1 MKRPNWH
8 NPMPIPCCLPRNTS
22 FTASPFRASA
32 PVCTVSRPIAT
43 RRTAQASG
51 STSTQGRAEAGAVNR
66 PQLRVVSGASRAA
79 SSSLPFLTVIILVLA
94 GALITS
100 MLLNAKMADTAYR
113 MKEKQIELN
122 VAEDHV
128 ETLRTQVQEASAP
141 DALAGRAKE
150 LGMVP
155 AAAPGVVD
163 VNKGQLT
170 EGTPAH
176 AAKSGK

>member
-1 MKRPNWH
+1 M
-8 NPMPIPCCLPRNTS
+8 S
-22 FTASPFRASA
+22 ATATAR
-32 PVCTVSRPIAT
+32 VTRPIAT

-128 ETLRTQVQEASAP
+128 
-141 DALAGRAKE
+141 GRRCR
-150 LGMVP
+150 P
-155 AAAPGVVD
+155 
-163 VNKGQLT
+163 
-170 EGTPAH
+170 
-176 AAKSGK
+176 SWR

>member
-1 MKRPNWH
+1 M
-8 NPMPIPCCLPRNTS
+8 S
-22 FTASPFRASA
+22 ATATAR
-32 PVCTVSRPIAT
+32 VTRPIAT

-51 STSTQGRAEAGAVNR
+51 STSTQGRTEAGSVKR
-66 PQLRVVSGASRAA
+66 PPLRAGNGASRAA
-79 SSSLPFLTVIILVLA
+79 SSSLPFLTLIIFVLA

-113 MKEKQIELN
+113 MKEKQVELN

-176 AAKSGK
+176 AARTRK

>member
-1 MKRPNWH
+1 M
-8 NPMPIPCCLPRNTS
+8 S
-22 FTASPFRASA
+22 ATAIAR
-32 PVCTVSRPIAT
+32 VTRPIAT

-51 STSTQGRAEAGAVNR
+51 SSGIQGRTEAGAVKR
-66 PQLRVVSGASRAA
+66 PQLRVISGASRTT
-79 SSSLPFLTVIILVLA
+79 SSSLPFLTLIIMVLA
-94 GALITS
+94 GALVAS

-113 MKEKQIELN
+113 MKEKQVELN

-141 DALAGRAKE
+141 DALATRAKE

-163 VNKGQLT
+163 VDKGQLT

-176 AAKSGK
+176 AAKTGQAGK

>member
-1 MKRPNWH
+1 M
-8 NPMPIPCCLPRNTS
+8 S
-22 FTASPFRASA
+22 ATATAR
-32 PVCTVSRPIAT
+32 VTRPITT

-51 STSTQGRAEAGAVNR
+51 STGTQERTEAGSVSR
-66 PQLRVVSGASRAA
+66 PQLRVISGASTAT
-79 SSSLPFLTVIILVLA
+79 SSSLPFLTLIILVLA
-94 GALITS
+94 GALIAS

-113 MKEKQIELN
+113 MKEKQVELN

-128 ETLRTQVQEASAP
+128 GTLRTQVQEASAP
-141 DALAGRAKE
+141 DALADRAKD

-176 AAKSGK
+176 APKTGQTGR

>member
-1 MKRPNWH
+1 MCAGHP
-8 NPMPIPCCLPRNTS
+8 
-22 FTASPFRASA
+22 
-32 PVCTVSRPIAT
+32 
-43 RRTAQASG
+43 G
-51 STSTQGRAEAGAVNR
+51 TQGRTEAGSVSR
-66 PQLRVVSGASRAA
+66 PQLRVISGASTAT
-79 SSSLPFLTVIILVLA
+79 SSSLPFLTLIILVLA
-94 GALITS
+94 GALIAS

-113 MKEKQIELN
+113 MKEKQVELN

-176 AAKSGK
+176 AAKNGK

>member
-1 MKRPNWH
+1 M
-8 NPMPIPCCLPRNTS
+8 S
-22 FTASPFRASA
+22 ATATAR
-32 PVCTVSRPIAT
+32 VTRPIAT

-113 MKEKQIELN
+113 MKEKQIEL
-122 VAEDHV
+122 
-128 ETLRTQVQEASAP
+128 
-141 DALAGRAKE
+141 
-150 LGMVP
+150 GMVP

-176 AAKSGK
+176 GAKSGK

>member
-1 MKRPNWH
+1 M
-8 NPMPIPCCLPRNTS
+8 S
-22 FTASPFRASA
+22 ATATAR
-32 PVCTVSRPIAT
+32 VTRPITT

-51 STSTQGRAEAGAVNR
+51 STGTEAGSVSR
-66 PQLRVVSGASRAA
+66 PQLRVISGASTAT
-79 SSSLPFLTVIILVLA
+79 SSSLPFLTLIILVLA
-94 GALITS
+94 GALIAS

-113 MKEKQIELN
+113 MKEKQVELN

-141 DALAGRAKE
+141 DALADRAKD

-163 VNKGQLT
+163 VDKGQLT

-176 AAKSGK
+176 APKTGQTGR

>member
-1 MKRPNWH
+1 M
-8 NPMPIPCCLPRNTS
+8 
-22 FTASPFRASA
+22 
-32 PVCTVSRPIAT
+32 
-43 RRTAQASG
+43 
-51 STSTQGRAEAGAVNR
+51 
-66 PQLRVVSGASRAA
+66 
-79 SSSLPFLTVIILVLA
+79 LA

-113 MKEKQIELN
+113 MKEKQVELN

-128 ETLRTQVQEASAP
+128 ETLRTQVQ
-141 DALAGRAKE
+141 E

-176 AAKSGK
+176 AARTGK

>member
-1 MKRPNWH
+1 M
-8 NPMPIPCCLPRNTS
+8 S
-22 FTASPFRASA
+22 ATATAR
-32 PVCTVSRPIAT
+32 VTRPIAT

-51 STSTQGRAEAGAVNR
+51 STSTQGRTEAGSVKR

-79 SSSLPFLTVIILVLA
+79 SSSLPFLTLIIFVLA

-113 MKEKQIELN
+113 MKEKQVELN

-176 AAKSGK
+176 AAKNGK

>member
-1 MKRPNWH
+1 M
-8 NPMPIPCCLPRNTS
+8 S
-22 FTASPFRASA
+22 ATATAR
-32 PVCTVSRPIAT
+32 VTRPIAT

-51 STSTQGRAEAGAVNR
+51 STSTQGRAEAGSVKR
-66 PQLRVVSGASRAA
+66 PQLRVVSGSSRAA
-79 SSSLPFLTVIILVLA
+79 SSSLPFLSLIIFVLA

-113 MKEKQIELN
+113 MKEKQVELN

-176 AAKSGK
+176 AAKNGK

>member
-1 MKRPNWH
+1 M
-8 NPMPIPCCLPRNTS
+8 S
-22 FTASPFRASA
+22 ATATAR
-32 PVCTVSRPIAT
+32 VTRPIAT

-51 STSTQGRAEAGAVNR
+51 STSTQGRTEAGSVKR

-79 SSSLPFLTVIILVLA
+79 SSSLPFLTLIIFVLA

-113 MKEKQIELN
+113 MKEKQVELN

-141 DALAGRAKE
+141 DALATRAKE

-163 VNKGQLT
+163 VDKGQLT

-176 AAKSGK
+176 AAKTGQAGK

>member
-1 MKRPNWH
+1 M
-8 NPMPIPCCLPRNTS
+8 S
-22 FTASPFRASA
+22 ATATAR
-32 PVCTVSRPIAT
+32 VTRPIAT

-94 GALITS
+94 GALISS

-128 ETLRTQVQEASAP
+128 ETLRTHTGLSAKAARARAPVLIEGENGVGKDVIAEAIHAASPRSRRTRRRPRCSCCSSSSRTTSSPARRPISAP
-141 DALAGRAKE
+141 
-150 LGMVP
+150 
-155 AAAPGVVD
+155 
-163 VNKGQLT
+163 
-170 EGTPAH
+170 
-176 AAKSGK
+176 

>member
-1 MKRPNWH
+1 M
-8 NPMPIPCCLPRNTS
+8 S
-22 FTASPFRASA
+22 ATATAR
-32 PVCTVSRPIAT
+32 VTRPIAT

-51 STSTQGRAEAGAVNR
+51 TTSTQGRAEAGSANR
-66 PQLRVVSGASRAA
+66 PQLRVVSGASQAA

-128 ETLRTQVQEASAP
+128 ETLRPQVQ
-141 DALAGRAKE
+141 
-150 LGMVP
+150 
-155 AAAPGVVD
+155 
-163 VNKGQLT
+163 
-170 EGTPAH
+170 
-176 AAKSGK
+176 

>member
-1 MKRPNWH
+1 MSATATARVTRPV
-8 NPMPIPCCLPRNTS
+8 T
-22 FTASPFRASA
+22 
-32 PVCTVSRPIAT
+32 T
-43 RRTAQASG
+43 RRTVQESG
-51 STSTQGRAEAGAVNR
+51 STSTQGRPEASSASR
-66 PQLRVVSGASRAA
+66 PQLRVISGASRAT
-79 SSSLPFLTVIILVLA
+79 SSSLPFLALVIMVLA
-94 GALITS
+94 GALVAS

-113 MKEKQIELN
+113 MKEKQVELN

>member
-1 MKRPNWH
+1 M
-8 NPMPIPCCLPRNTS
+8 S
-22 FTASPFRASA
+22 ATATAR
-32 PVCTVSRPIAT
+32 VTRPIAT

-141 DALAGRAKE
+141 DALAGPRSSGWCPPPPPASSTSTRGSSRRGPPPTPPRAGSRR
-150 LGMVP
+150 L
-155 AAAPGVVD
+155 
-163 VNKGQLT
+163 
-170 EGTPAH
+170 
-176 AAKSGK
+176 

>member
-1 MKRPNWH
+1 M
-8 NPMPIPCCLPRNTS
+8 S
-22 FTASPFRASA
+22 ATATAR
-32 PVCTVSRPIAT
+32 VTRPIAT

-51 STSTQGRAEAGAVNR
+51 STNTQGRAEASAVNR

-100 MLLNAKMADTAYR
+100 MLLNAYR

>member
-1 MKRPNWH
+1 M
-8 NPMPIPCCLPRNTS
+8 S
-22 FTASPFRASA
+22 ATATAR
-32 PVCTVSRPIAT
+32 VTRPIAT

-51 STSTQGRAEAGAVNR
+51 STSTQGRTEAGSVKR

-176 AAKSGK
+176 AAKRGK

>member
-1 MKRPNWH
+1 M
-8 NPMPIPCCLPRNTS
+8 S
-22 FTASPFRASA
+22 ATATAR
-32 PVCTVSRPIAT
+32 VTRPIAT

-51 STSTQGRAEAGAVNR
+51 STSTQGRAEAGSANR
-66 PQLRVVSGASRAA
+66 PQLRVVSGASQAA

-128 ETLRTQVQEASAP
+128 ETLRTQVQEAP
-141 DALAGRAKE
+141 TRW
-150 LGMVP
+150 P
-155 AAAPGVVD
+155 AAPGSS
-163 VNKGQLT
+163 GWCPPPLPASST
-170 EGTPAH
+170 STRGSSPREPPPTPPRAG
-176 AAKSGK
+176 SRRL

>member
-1 MKRPNWH
+1 M
-8 NPMPIPCCLPRNTS
+8 
-22 FTASPFRASA
+22 
-32 PVCTVSRPIAT
+32 
-43 RRTAQASG
+43 
-51 STSTQGRAEAGAVNR
+51 
-66 PQLRVVSGASRAA
+66 
-79 SSSLPFLTVIILVLA
+79 LA

-176 AAKSGK
+176 AAKNGK

>member
-1 MKRPNWH
+1 M
-8 NPMPIPCCLPRNTS
+8 S
-22 FTASPFRASA
+22 ATATAR
-32 PVCTVSRPIAT
+32 VTRPIAT

-51 STSTQGRAEAGAVNR
+51 STSSQGRTEAGSVKR
-66 PQLRVVSGASRAA
+66 PQLRVVSGVSRVA
-79 SSSLPFLTVIILVLA
+79 SSSLPFLTLIILVLA

-113 MKEKQIELN
+113 MKEKQVELN

-141 DALAGRAKE
+141 DALADRAKD

-163 VNKGQLT
+163 VDKGQLT

-176 AAKSGK
+176 APKTGQTGR